1 MAATPKLTVRNDAEA
16 GQYELIADDVVVGL
30 AQYQARPGQLAFVH
44 TEIAPE
50 VSGQGLGQVL
60 IKAALDDARAKGLAV
75 LPYCSFVRH
84 YVETHPDYQDLVP
97 AARRAA
103 FGLAPDPT
111 GTPSA

>member
-1 MAATPKLTVRNDAEA
+1 MAEPQISVRNNTQAD
-16 GQYELIADDVVVGL
+16 QYELLAGDTPVGL
-30 AQYQARPGQLAFVH
+30 AQYQARPGQIAFVH

-50 VSGQGLGQVL
+50 VSGQGLGKVL

-84 YVETHPDYQDLVP
+84 YVETHPAYQDLVP

-103 FGLAPDPT
+103 FGLPAAAAPN
-111 GTPSA
+111 